1 MRIRAYIDTNIYIY
15 VAIRNIKYFDLCKE
29 ILKDVMR
36 GNVEAYGSSLVAI
49 EILGSLS
56 KIDPFIANEAL
67 KSYLSM
73 PIKDLEITEEV
84 LLIAAYL
91 NMQVNL
97 RYDAVHAALAIKN
110 NIPNIITNDVD
121 DFKRVKDNFNTI
133 IESLKRVGIK
143 LELDRINIITPDTY
157 PESLG

>member
-1 MRIRAYIDTNIYIY
+1 
-15 VAIRNIKYFDLCKE
+15 
-29 ILKDVMR
+29 
-36 GNVEAYGSSLVAI
+36 
-49 EILGSLS
+49 
-56 KIDPFIANEAL
+56 
-67 KSYLSM
+67 
-73 PIKDLEITEEV
+73 
-84 LLIAAYL
+84 
-91 NMQVNL
+91 MQVNL

-133 IESLKRVGIK
+133 IVSLKRVGIK